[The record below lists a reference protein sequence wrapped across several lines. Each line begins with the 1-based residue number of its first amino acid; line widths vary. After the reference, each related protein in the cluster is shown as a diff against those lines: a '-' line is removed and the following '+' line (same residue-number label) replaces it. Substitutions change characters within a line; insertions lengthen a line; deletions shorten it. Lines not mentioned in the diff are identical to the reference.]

1 MAQFHRGDIT
11 INYEVIG
18 NGPPVF
24 CLAPGGMRSEMSF
37 WDNMPWNPRTALAEE
52 FTVISMDQRNAGSS
66 TGPVTATDGWHTY
79 LEDQLA
85 LLDHLEIPRCHVL
98 GMCIGGPFITALLK
112 AQPERFVSAV
122 MLQPVGIDAEHPAPF
137 VSMFDSWAGDIAA
150 DHPEVDEA
158 GWSSFRSNMW
168 DGDFMLT
175 ASAEDLAA
183 IDTPALILM
192 GNDEFHPES
201 ISRAAAAALPN
212 ATLIERWK
220 EPGLIDAANFAII
233 DFLHAP
239 HVA

>member
-1 MAQFHRGDIT
+1 MAVFERDDIR

-18 NGPPVF
+18 DGAPVF
-24 CLAPGGMRSEMSF
+24 CLAPGGMRSEMAF
-37 WDNMPWNPRTALAEE
+37 WDNMPWNPRSKLAEE
-52 FTVISMDQRNAGSS
+52 FTVISMDQRNAGQS
-66 TGPVTATDGWHTY
+66 TGPVSASDGWQTY

-85 LLDHLEIPRCHVL
+85 LLDHLGVKKCHVL
-98 GMCIGGPFITALLK
+98 GMCIGGPFIAALLK

-122 MLQPVGIDAEHPAPF
+122 MLQPVGIDTDNPAPF
-137 VSMFDSWAGDIAA
+137 GEMFDGWKADVAA

-175 ASAEDLAA
+175 ASAEDLEA
-183 IDTPALILM
+183 IETPVLILM

-201 ISRAAAAALPN
+201 TSRAAAAALPN

-220 EPGLIDAANFAII
+220 EDDLIDAAHFAIV
-233 DFLHAP
+233 DFLHSPQTA
-239 HVA
+239 

>member
-1 MAQFHRGDIT
+1 MAQFERGDVT

-18 NGPPVF
+18 SGPPVF
-24 CLAPGGMRSEMSF
+24 CLAPGGMRSEIAS
-37 WDNMPWNPRTALAEE
+37 WDNMPWNPRTALAED

-66 TGPVTATDGWHTY
+66 TGPVAPTDGWHTY
-79 LEDQLA
+79 LQDQIA

-122 MLQPVGIDAEHPAPF
+122 MLQPVGIDPEHPAGF
-137 VSMFDSWAGDIAA
+137 KGMFDAWASDIAGD
-150 DHPEVDEA
+150 HPDVDEA
-158 GWSSFRSNMW
+158 AWASFRSNMW

-175 ASAEDLAA
+175 ASPDDLAS
-183 IDTPALILM
+183 IETPVLILM

-201 ISRAAAAALPN
+201 ISRAAAATLPN

-220 EPGLIDAANFAII
+220 EAGLVDAANFAII

-239 HVA
+239 HLA